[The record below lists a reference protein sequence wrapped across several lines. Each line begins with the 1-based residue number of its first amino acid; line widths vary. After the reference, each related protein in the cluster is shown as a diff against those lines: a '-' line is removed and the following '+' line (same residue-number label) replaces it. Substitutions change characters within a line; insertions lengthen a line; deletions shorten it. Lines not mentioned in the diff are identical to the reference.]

1 MFKKTKRRVQIV
13 IMSVF
18 VLIWMITLLIIYFS
32 TAIKLQKE
40 NREMMQIYADAYATH
55 GLPRDNFPGATVSG
69 PGFSLPS
76 SVSGSAM
83 GDTGDFPQPP
93 KGDGFI
99 SQREKEDLQEDLG
112 HRYRLSTF
120 YAVIFDREGQ
130 VKEYTNQQTS
140 GLSDQELQDLS
151 KQLLSSSSDY
161 GSHENMVYLITY
173 GNDYTMVTLMDISV
187 LYAAIETLLGHMLI
201 FGGIAI
207 ILILILSILLS
218 NWVIG
223 PIREAYEKQKV
234 FISDAGHEL
243 KTPISTID
251 ANLALLQRQEGQNQ
265 WLDNIKY
272 ENDRMSLMVHDLL
285 DLARIEQAETLVQ
298 EVDFSHTALA
308 AILPFEAIAFEEGH
322 TLEYDI
328 QDNLTLLGDPAQLEK
343 LISILTDNALSHC
356 APGGTVSIQI
366 KSQKGKILISVTNP
380 GEEIPP
386 ALRDKIFDRFYRADQ
401 ARAGDQNH
409 YGLGLSIAKG
419 IVENHRGKIWVECQE
434 GQTTFSVQF

>member
-32 TAIKLQKE
+32 TASKLQSE
-40 NREMMQIYADAYATH
+40 NREMMQIYADAYDSH
-55 GLPRDNFPGATVSG
+55 GLPLDNFPGSTVSG
-69 PGFSLPS
+69 PGLSLPS

-120 YAVIFDREGQ
+120 YAVIFDKEGQ

-328 QDNLTLLGDPAQLEK
+328 QDNLTLL
-343 LISILTDNALSHC
+343 
-356 APGGTVSIQI
+356 
-366 KSQKGKILISVTNP
+366 
-380 GEEIPP
+380 
-386 ALRDKIFDRFYRADQ
+386 
-401 ARAGDQNH
+401 
-409 YGLGLSIAKG
+409 
-419 IVENHRGKIWVECQE
+419 
-434 GQTTFSVQF
+434 